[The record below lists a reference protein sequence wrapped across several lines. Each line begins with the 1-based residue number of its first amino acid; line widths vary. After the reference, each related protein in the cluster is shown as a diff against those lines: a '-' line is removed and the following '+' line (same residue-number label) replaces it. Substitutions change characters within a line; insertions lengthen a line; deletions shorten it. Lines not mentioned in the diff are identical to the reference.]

1 MVQVARSLPRR
12 WLYGATLVSA
22 WHEHGVALLFY
33 AALSIA
39 LSWPTARDFTTR
51 ITSSGVD
58 ARHNLWLFWHTQQV
72 LLGQQSL
79 FDAPL
84 LYYPRGISLLVH
96 GVGPITGLF
105 ALPFWAWGPEAAYN
119 GALLLSLWLSGYCTY
134 RLARGLELGR
144 APALFAGIMVIAAP
158 MGLAGLNNHVTK
170 VFVGTLPLL
179 LLALQRALDLRRSWW
194 WAPATGLALLLVLL
208 HNGYQFVFAALAI
221 GFFVLAALLTAP
233 KEQRW
238 PLLLR
243 AMLIGMCVLVIVGP
257 LVFAIERAASN
268 PAIIVDVNQD
278 SFAAPDLIQLILPP
292 HFSLLFGSFTQQIM
306 QTYSPDTTLN
316 SESAVS
322 LSLIGLAL
330 GLLAWVVGARRAEPH
345 WRAGRRWFALA
356 VLCVLFALGPQLRA
370 AGNTSFTEYE
380 LPIILP
386 YAFLTGLPGLDFM
399 RAPGRFMMFGFVVFA
414 ISASYGLAWLT
425 QRLPRLR
432 YIIVPVAIALV
443 LLEAWPAPFPQETL
457 VPMPQ
462 FYQQIASDREQY
474 GVFDLPLKSSG
485 SLSWN
490 WTTAY
495 FSSYYQIFQMTHHKG
510 IAAGYISR
518 TYGQH
523 PVFAD
528 IVSDAVQQL
537 RIDGQPAAHV
547 NFQPTLARN
556 NYRYAVLHKTL
567 FSDLPQ
573 GDPANLAESQALLAA
588 AFGAQPPIVDD
599 DLVKVYQ
606 VDPNIEQIELRWGQN
621 WSFLDNEAQAR
632 WAVSPATLE
641 VVASDA
647 RPAVLQITPAF
658 IHDPQSEGGL
668 GAGGILNIQV
678 GASFSTSVAITAGQ
692 PTSVPI
698 ALTTG
703 SQAITLTLQ
712 AGNFQPSQY
721 GKKETRRLSFAVTAI
736 DLQSAEQIAR
746 PPDILVDGRPQQT
759 SGAQI
764 IATAGAGW
772 YQLEADNQGRWFK
785 SPSELL
791 VYSFTKQQ
799 VQLELRAK
807 TLYDGANGLTDRG
820 TILVTIRDQP
830 PQRALAR
837 PGQPIRANV
846 ELRPGWN
853 SIKLALEA
861 GNFQPNQLFPGNGDQ
876 RQLSFKLNRLDIR
889 TK

>member
-1 MVQVARSLPRR
+1 MISVWS
-12 WLYGATLVSA
+12 
-22 WHEHGVALLFY
+22 EHGVVMMFY

-39 LSWPTARDFTTR
+39 ISWPTARDFTTR

-84 LYYPRGISLLVH
+84 LYYPHGISLLVH

-119 GALLLSLWLSGYCTY
+119 GALLLSLWLSAYCTY
-134 RLARGLELGR
+134 LLARGLELDRG
-144 APALFAGIMVIAAP
+144 AAIFAGVLVLAAP

-194 WAPATGLALLLVLL
+194 WAPVTGLALLLVLL

-221 GFFVLAALLTAP
+221 GFFVLAALLAAQ
-233 KEQRW
+233 KDQRR

-243 AMLIGMCVLVIVGP
+243 TMLIGICVLVIVGP
-257 LVFAIERAASN
+257 LLLAISRAASN

-278 SFAAPDLIQLILPP
+278 SFAAPDLIQFILPP

-306 QTYSPDTTLN
+306 HTFSPDTKLN

-322 LSLIGLAL
+322 LSLIGLAM
-330 GLLAWVVGARRAEPH
+330 GLLAWFAGHRMAEPRL
-345 WRAGRRWFALA
+345 RAGRRWLVLTA
-356 VLCVLFALGPQLRA
+356 LCVLFALGPQLRA
-370 AGNTSFTEYE
+370 AGHTSFTEYQ
-380 LPIILP
+380 LPVILP

-414 ISASYGLAWLT
+414 ISASYGLAWLI

-432 YIIVPVAIALV
+432 FAIVPVAITLV
-443 LLEAWPAPFPQETL
+443 LLEAWPEPFPQETL
-457 VPMPQ
+457 TPVPQ
-462 FYQQIASDREQY
+462 FYQQIAGDPEQY

-485 SLSWN
+485 SFSWN

-510 IAAGYISR
+510 IASGYISR
-518 TYGQH
+518 TYGEH

-528 IVSDAVQQL
+528 IMADSVQQL
-537 RIDGQPAAHV
+537 RIDGQPAAYV
-547 NFQPTLARN
+547 DFQQTLARN

-567 FSDLPQ
+567 FTDPSK
-573 GDPANLAESQALLAA
+573 GDTKNLAESQALLDA

-606 VDPNIEQIELRWGQN
+606 VDPNMKQIELRWGQN
-621 WSFLDNEAQAR
+621 WGDLDKKAQAR
-632 WAVSPATLE
+632 WAASPASLA
-641 VVASDA
+641 VVAPDA

-668 GAGGILNIQV
+668 GANGVLHIQV
-678 GASFSTSVAITAGQ
+678 GDSFSTDVAITAGQ
-692 PTSVPI
+692 PISVPI
-698 ALTTG
+698 SLQAG
-703 SQAITLTLQ
+703 SQTITLSLQ

-721 GKKETRRLSFAVTAI
+721 GQKDTRTLSFAV
-736 DLQSAEQIAR
+736 
-746 PPDILVDGRPQQT
+746 
-759 SGAQI
+759 
-764 IATAGAGW
+764 
-772 YQLEADNQGRWFK
+772 
-785 SPSELL
+785 
-791 VYSFTKQQ
+791 
-799 VQLELRAK
+799 
-807 TLYDGANGLTDRG
+807 
-820 TILVTIRDQP
+820 
-830 PQRALAR
+830 
-837 PGQPIRANV
+837 
-846 ELRPGWN
+846 N
-853 SIKLALEA
+853 SIDVQTAK
-861 GNFQPNQLFPGNGDQ
+861 
-876 RQLSFKLNRLDIR
+876 
-889 TK
+889 